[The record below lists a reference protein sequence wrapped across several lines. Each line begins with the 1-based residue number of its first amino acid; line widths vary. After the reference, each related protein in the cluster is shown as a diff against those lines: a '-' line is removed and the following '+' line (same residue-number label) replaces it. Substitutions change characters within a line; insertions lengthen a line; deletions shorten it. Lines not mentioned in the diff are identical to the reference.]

1 MKKQAISLLVV
12 VTLVF
17 AGFTAG
23 FFVGR
28 SYSAGDIQIAVPAQL
43 LTEPTQPPQTQPV
56 RTVSAE
62 AQTEPR
68 ETEPP
73 ETEPEIA
80 FPIDLNTAGETELM
94 ALPGIGPVLAERIL
108 AYRRE
113 RGSFETV
120 EELMNVSGIGEKRLE
135 AIWDLVT
142 IGG

>member
-28 SYSAGDIQIAVPAQL
+28 SYSAGDIQLAVPAQL

-56 RTVSAE
+56 QTAPVE
-62 AQTEPR
+62 TQTERP

-73 ETEPEIA
+73 ATEPEIL

-94 ALPGIGPVLAERIL
+94 ALPGIGPVLAGRIL
-108 AYRRE
+108 DYRRE
-113 RGSFETV
+113 NGPFEHV

-135 AIWDLVT
+135 AVWDLVT

>member
-28 SYSAGDIQIAVPAQL
+28 SYSAGDIQLAVPAQL
-43 LTEPTQPPQTQPV
+43 LTEPTQLPQTQPV
-56 RTVSAE
+56 QTAPVE
-62 AQTEPR
+62 TQTERP

-73 ETEPEIA
+73 ETEPAIV

-94 ALPGIGPVLAERIL
+94 ALPGIGPVLAGRIL
-108 AYRRE
+108 DYRRE
-113 RGSFETV
+113 NGPFEHV

-135 AIWDLVT
+135 AVWDLVT

>member
-28 SYSAGDIQIAVPAQL
+28 SYSAGDVQIAVPAQL

-56 RTVSAE
+56 QTAPVE
-62 AQTEPR
+62 TQTEPR

-73 ETEPEIA
+73 ETEPAIV
-80 FPIDLNTAGETELM
+80 FPIHLNTAGETELM
-94 ALPGIGPVLAERIL
+94 ALPGIGPVLAGRIL
-108 AYRRE
+108 DYRRE
-113 RGSFETV
+113 NGPFETV

-135 AIWDLVT
+135 AVWDLVT